1 MYYGSYTSIHIVK
14 SRIAKWDRV
23 CGIAGYIA
31 VTMEQKVNLSYAIG
45 DNTVYKYVRKEK
57 SSERDI
63 HRKK

>member
-1 MYYGSYTSIHIVK
+1 MYYGSYTGIHIVK

-23 CGIAGYIA
+23 CGIA
-31 VTMEQKVNLSYAIG
+31 VTMEQKVNLPYAIG

>member
-1 MYYGSYTSIHIVK
+1 MGQ
-14 SRIAKWDRV
+14 V

-31 VTMEQKVNLSYAIG
+31 VTMEQKVKLSYATG